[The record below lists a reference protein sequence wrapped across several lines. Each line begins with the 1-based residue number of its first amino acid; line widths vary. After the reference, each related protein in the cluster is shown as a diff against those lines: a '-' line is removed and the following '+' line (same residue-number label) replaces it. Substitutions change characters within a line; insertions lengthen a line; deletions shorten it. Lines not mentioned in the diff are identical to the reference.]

1 MTNILRYLV
10 LFFLSTNC
18 FSQSETDIFGNWKNK
33 NNNYI
38 SQIEFKNDN
47 TAILFSDNNLPSPPF
62 EVKIDYTKK
71 PIWVDL
77 KLEKNG
83 IVSVVFGLVE
93 FIDNH
98 TMKFELHLYPK
109 DNHPINFSGDNNDS
123 IVSFILNKT

>member
-1 MTNILRYLV
+1 MINTLRYLV

-18 FSQSETDIFGNWKNK
+18 FSQSEPDILGNWKNE

-47 TAILFSDNNLPSPPF
+47 TAILFSENNLPSPPF

-77 KLEKNG
+77 KLKKNG

-98 TMKFELHLYPK
+98 TMKLELYLYPK